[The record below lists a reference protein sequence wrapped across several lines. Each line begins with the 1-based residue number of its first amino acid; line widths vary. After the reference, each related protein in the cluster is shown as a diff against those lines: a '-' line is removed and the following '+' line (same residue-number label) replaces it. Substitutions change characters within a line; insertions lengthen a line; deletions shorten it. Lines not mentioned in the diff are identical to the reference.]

1 MIKDI
6 PFSKDFEIITVP
18 SEGNIEAVR
27 LFLHF
32 LKYHTVA
39 IGNNVIDIEKVEY
52 EGDIEKLLNNWYS
65 IRQEINK

>member
-27 LFLHF
+27 LFLYF
-32 LKYHTVA
+32 LRYHTVA
-39 IGNNVIDIEKVEY
+39 IGKVEY

>member
-32 LKYHTVA
+32 LRYHTVA
-39 IGNNVIDIEKVEY
+39 IGNNVIDIEKGILRNY
-52 EGDIEKLLNNWYS
+52 
-65 IRQEINK
+65 

>member
-32 LKYHTVA
+32 LRYHTVA
-39 IGNNVIDIEKVEY
+39 IGNNVI
-52 EGDIEKLLNNWYS
+52 DIEKLLNNWYS